1 MVRRDQLQRGVAWS
15 HSMDG
20 DPHYLAL
27 GVEDYKRVGKP
38 AGDEEEVAF
47 GDEIKVWS
55 VSIYEGARSPITN
68 GLVWCRASASCF
80 IHPPDTWSPNVWLSV
95 NATVERIARCGVLLT
110 PMCRRLYQEEVR

>member
-27 GVEDYKRVGKP
+27 GVEDYKRVGKQQP
-38 AGDEEEVAF
+38 ACDE
-47 GDEIKVWS
+47 KVWS
-55 VSIYEGARSPITN
+55 VSIYEGARSPVTN
-68 GLVWCRASASCF
+68 GLVWCRADASCF
-80 IHPPDTWSPNVWLSV
+80 IHPPDTWSPHIWSLV
-95 NATVERIARCGVLLT
+95 NTTVERMARCGVLLT